1 MLKDIKNILKRIGG
15 RFIIVEDGKPSYV
28 ILSFQEFKNL
38 ISKIS
43 QNPDEEMLENKDS
56 CGVNE
61 KFSDLR
67 QQGAEEMPK
76 STEVVEEEEP
86 TIEDIPL

>member
-1 MLKDIKNILKRIGG
+1 MWQDLKDILKKIGG
-15 RFIIVEDGKPSYV
+15 RFIIVEDGKPRYV

-43 QNPDEEMLENKDS
+43 QNSDEGFKK
-56 CGVNE
+56 VNE
-61 KFSDLR
+61 EFSDLR
-67 QQGAEEMPK
+67 QQGAKEMPK